1 MEKTMIT
8 AGRSAIR
15 KLFAVGL
22 IGLALVQVP
31 ERVIF
36 AGSDVVDD
44 IQLTSGYE
52 VVQEGTGPGRIGITG
67 EAEAE
72 YDFVFRITESGV
84 LGEASFIYSPDGGKR
99 WSETIRIPLSG
110 FYVLGTSGL
119 TAEFWLPEEEVFLAG
134 DIYRCYVPDPFKLV
148 RIKQDG
154 NSSVAIEVHSNVEGK
169 TTFEVLEQ
177 MESTIVVKIRKS
189 GEIGEAVW
197 QVSQDGGL
205 TWSEETYATEE
216 LVISSEINGVLLGVT
231 IAFQPVSKTE
241 KFSFER
247 GDVIRIYAED
257 AAKDNFMTVAVI
269 FLLAVLIISFLV
281 FFGNKKLKE
290 AIPLE
295 SEYGLWEHG

>member
-99 WSETIRIPLSG
+99 WSETVRIPLSG

-119 TAEFWLPEEEVFLAG
+119 TAEFWLPEEEVFLAE

-154 NSSVAIEVHSNVEGK
+154 NSSVAIEVHSNVEDK
-169 TTFEVLEQ
+169 TAFEVLEQ
-177 MESTIVVKIRKS
+177 MESTIAVKIRRS
-189 GEIGEAVW
+189 GGIGEAVW

-231 IAFQPVSKTE
+231 IAFQPVSKAE
-241 KFSFER
+241 ILSFER

-257 AAKDNFMTVAVI
+257 ATKDNFMTVTVI
-269 FLLAVLIISFLV
+269 FLLAVLIIGFLV
-281 FFGNKKLKE
+281 FFGNKKLKD
-290 AIPLE
+290 AIPPE

>member
-169 TTFEVLEQ
+169 TAFEVLEQ
-177 MESTIVVKIRKS
+177 MESTIAVKIRRS
-189 GEIGEAVW
+189 GGIGEAVW

-216 LVISSEINGVLLGVT
+216 LVISYEINGVLLGVT

-241 KFSFER
+241 ILSFER
-247 GDVIRIYAED
+247 GDVIRIYAENT
-257 AAKDNFMTVAVI
+257 AKDNFMTVTVI